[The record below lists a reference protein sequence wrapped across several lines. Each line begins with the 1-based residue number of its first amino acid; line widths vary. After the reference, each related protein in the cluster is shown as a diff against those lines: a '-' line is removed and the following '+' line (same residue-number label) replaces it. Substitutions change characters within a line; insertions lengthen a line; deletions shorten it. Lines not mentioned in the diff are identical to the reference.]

1 MNVFKKIGKFIKRL
15 LITVLIIV
23 LIPVVAILL
32 HPFWAGP
39 VVTTAANKVVPGK
52 VKTDFR
58 LDKFNLNLYKCFF
71 EAGDLRL
78 ANPEGFDDPDA
89 LKLGT
94 LLVDV
99 DTLSLASDVIVI
111 EKVELSDVYV
121 SYIRNNEG
129 KFNFEVIADNCKSA
143 ETKAAEAEAQAAEA
157 ETGTK
162 FEIPDLDKFKFGK
175 KKGEAAPEAET
186 AKAEKKPVKIIIKEF
201 TVRNISGKYMQM
213 PFRVPS
219 ISLHNMGAD
228 SGGYEVEVMGQ
239 AILKELVASIMAG
252 MTDILNGAVDLT
264 GKGIEALGN
273 VSLESATE
281 SLNNVGQAATESL
294 GNVGQGATEV
304 LSNVGQGAGDVLS
317 NVGQGAGDV
326 LSNVG
331 QGTGDTLSNVG
342 QGATDAVNSVGSAAM
357 DVINSVDTQAA
368 KDALKGAGDE
378 LKNAGKALKGL
389 FK

>member
-1 MNVFKKIGKFIKRL
+1 
-15 LITVLIIV
+15 
-23 LIPVVAILL
+23 
-32 HPFWAGP
+32 
-39 VVTTAANKVVPGK
+39 
-52 VKTDFR
+52 
-58 LDKFNLNLYKCFF
+58 
-71 EAGDLRL
+71 
-78 ANPEGFDDPDA
+78 
-89 LKLGT
+89 
-94 LLVDV
+94 
-99 DTLSLASDVIVI
+99 
-111 EKVELSDVYV
+111 
-121 SYIRNNEG
+121 
-129 KFNFEVIADNCKSA
+129 
-143 ETKAAEAEAQAAEA
+143 
-157 ETGTK
+157 
-162 FEIPDLDKFKFGK
+162 
-175 KKGEAAPEAET
+175 
-186 AKAEKKPVKIIIKEF
+186 
-201 TVRNISGKYMQM
+201 M

-317 NVGQGAGDV
+317 NVGQGAGD
-326 LSNVG
+326 
-331 QGTGDTLSNVG
+331 TLSNVG